1 MKKRP
6 THSQNPSTNK
16 IPISRENVEK
26 QTAERLVWRV
36 SIIDKDGKW
45 GWGRIDSNILWDKI
59 HSKLKSFE
67 SMTLNEITKKNDS
80 HNIEVNQIVK
90 DAQKRLEEI
99 GQADVD
105 ALFSLRL
112 SGKERIWG
120 IVDRNIFKI
129 LWWDPNHEICLSIKK
144 RT

>member
-1 MKKRP
+1 MKKKP
-6 THSQNPSTNK
+6 THSQNPTTNK
-16 IPISRENVEK
+16 IPTARENVEK
-26 QTAERLVWRV
+26 HNSERLVWRV

-45 GWGRIDSNILWDKI
+45 GWGRIDSNMLWDKI

-67 SMTLNEITKKNDS
+67 SMTLHEITNKGS
-80 HNIEVNQIVK
+80 HNIKVNQIVK

-99 GQADVD
+99 KQADVD
-105 ALFSLRL
+105 ELFSLRL

-129 LWWDPNHEICLSIKK
+129 LWWDPKHEICLSSKK
-144 RT
+144 HT